1 MNMSRIQL
9 GTYADRNGVL
19 HGESVD
25 LREIADR
32 FGTPTYVYSAGAIRE
47 AIAGYRKGLG
57 TVPHRICYSVKANPC
72 QAILRIMA
80 REGVGADLTSVGEMK
95 AALHAGIPAEQMVFS
110 GVGKRRDEI
119 EAGIEAGILMFNLE
133 SPAELECVD
142 EIAQRLG
149 KRAGIAVRINPNINP
164 QTHPKISTGLS
175 KNKFGI
181 PTDQAIDLYRR
192 AQHMPGVEIRGIACH
207 IGSSLIDSGPLLE
220 ACTLMLGL
228 RKRLIDDGI
237 PIPYLD
243 LGGGLGI
250 QYHKEVP
257 DSPQRYGERL
267 RERLGDF
274 DGTLILEPGRSLVGN
289 AGVLLSTVLYRKVN
303 GERTFVILDAGM
315 NDLIRPAMYGAE
327 HEILPLRADEG
338 PTEVVDVV
346 GPICETSDTFV
357 SQGELPRLEPGDR
370 VAILSAGA
378 YGMAMAS
385 QYNGRPRP
393 AEVLIEGN
401 RFRLVRKRE
410 SIEDLWRLDIEEE

>member
-1 MNMSRIQL
+1 
-9 GTYADRNGVL
+9 
-19 HGESVD
+19 
-25 LREIADR
+25 
-32 FGTPTYVYSAGAIRE
+32 
-47 AIAGYRKGLG
+47 
-57 TVPHRICYSVKANPC
+57 
-72 QAILRIMA
+72 
-80 REGVGADLTSVGEMK
+80 
-95 AALHAGIPAEQMVFS
+95 
-110 GVGKRRDEI
+110 
-119 EAGIEAGILMFNLE
+119 
-133 SPAELECVD
+133 
-142 EIAQRLG
+142 
-149 KRAGIAVRINPNINP
+149 
-164 QTHPKISTGLS
+164 
-175 KNKFGI
+175 
-181 PTDQAIDLYRR
+181 
-192 AQHMPGVEIRGIACH
+192 
-207 IGSSLIDSGPLLE
+207 
-220 ACTLMLGL
+220 MLGL
-228 RKRLIDDGI
+228 RKPLIDDGI